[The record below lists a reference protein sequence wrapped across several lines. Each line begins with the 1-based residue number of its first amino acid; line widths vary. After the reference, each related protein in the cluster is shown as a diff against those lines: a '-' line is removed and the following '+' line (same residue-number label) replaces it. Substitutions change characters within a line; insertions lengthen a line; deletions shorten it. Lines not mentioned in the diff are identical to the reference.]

1 MAVAVTVTAASV
13 LPAFLTGAVGVQ
25 LRDDLSFDEGALGL
39 AIGTFFLAAA
49 VGSAPGG
56 RLVQRLGARRSIV
69 LALGL
74 TVLADLWIAAG
85 ARSWAA
91 LAAGLAIG
99 GLGNAVTQPAANL
112 LLATSVPVRRLGLAV
127 SLKQAGM
134 PSATLLG
141 GLAVPALALTVGW
154 RWAYVA
160 AALLAALGLWAV
172 RRLPDTEERG
182 EAVVR
187 GGRPDSPTAALV
199 VAATGM
205 VFGAATAGAIGAWVV
220 SSAEASG
227 VASGPAGLLL
237 TFGSAVGIASRVAF
251 GWRADRIDR
260 SPLRTVATMLAVG
273 ALGVAGL
280 SSDAVGV
287 LVPAVALAF
296 GAGWAW
302 PGLFNFAVVRANPSG
317 PAAATGI
324 TQVGTYLGAVAGPV
338 VFGLVVDADGYGTAW
353 LMTATWALGAAAVMR
368 FADRRLAARAVGP
381 PERSGR
387 PGPGR

>member
-39 AIGTFFLAAA
+39 AIGAFFLAAA

-56 RLVQRLGARRSIV
+56 HLVQRLGAHRSITI
-69 LALGL
+69 ALGL
-74 TVLADLWIAAG
+74 TVVADLWIAAG

-91 LAAGLAIG
+91 LAGGLAIG

-112 LLATSVPVRRLGLAV
+112 LLATSVPGRRLGLAV

-160 AALLAALGLWAV
+160 AALLAVIGLWAV
-172 RRLPDTEERG
+172 GRLPGAEGRQE
-182 EAVVR
+182 VLVR
-187 GGRPDSPTAALV
+187 GGRPDSATTALA

-237 TFGSAVGIASRVAF
+237 TFGSAVGIASRIAV
-251 GWRADRIDR
+251 GWRADRVDR

-353 LMTATWALGAAAVMR
+353 LMTAAWALAAAAVMR
-368 FADRRLAARAVGP
+368 LADRRLAAQAVVP
-381 PERSGR
+381 SEQSGR
-387 PGPGR
+387 RGPGR